1 MGRRNTLLLV
11 VSLSLFVFFLAN
23 SVAAQVSPTPTPTP
37 SLERAFLKNI
47 LRDQKAIWTAP
58 ATLTNADLKWAVPS
72 AVGALALVATDRTTG
87 DEIAEF
93 DHLERGSRI
102 VSNAGSLYGVAAIAS
117 SFYIAG
123 RQKNDYRS
131 RETGILI
138 AEASVNTLIVGTA
151 LKAIS
156 QRGRPET
163 GRERS
168 EFFEGGNSFPSGH
181 SAQAWA
187 VATVIAN
194 EYRHRRLVQV
204 AAYGVASAVSVARF
218 TGGKHYLSDVLIGS
232 ALGFG
237 IGRYVFH
244 AHHRQAKDVDDS
256 ETSRDL
262 WPLIETHYNR
272 GRRQYGIELTWKF

>member
-1 MGRRNTLLLV
+1 MGRSNIAFLSF
-11 VSLSLFVFFLAN
+11 SLIVLAFCLSQ
-23 SVAAQVSPTPTPTP
+23 SVAAQVSPMPTPTP
-37 SLERAFLKNI
+37 SLEREFFKNI

-58 ATLTNADLKWAVPS
+58 ASLTKSDLKWAVPS

-87 DEIAEF
+87 DEMAEF
-93 DHLERGSRI
+93 ESLKGGSRI

-123 RQKNDYRS
+123 RKRNDYRS

-138 AEASVNTLIVGTA
+138 AEASVNTLIVSSA

-156 QRGRPET
+156 QRGRPEV

-194 EYRHRRLVQV
+194 EYRHRRLVKV

-237 IGRYVFH
+237 IGRYVFQ
-244 AHHRQAKDVDDS
+244 AHHRAVTDVDTSDN
-256 ETSRDL
+256 SRDA
-262 WPLIETHYNR
+262 WPLIETRYSR
-272 GRRQYGIELTWKF
+272 GRREYGLALTWKF